1 MIWGADHQQ
10 NYRQSSIF
18 PTLFPSNALQNY
30 RTPLLP
36 LDRTG
41 RFRGHIIH
49 DAVDAAHLV
58 DDAGGDM
65 AEERGIALLSLEERI
80 DTNSAAGELIFHV
93 FGAIAHFERRLI
105 AERTKDGIAA
115 ARARGKHPGR
125 RPLDA
130 DKIAAALSL
139 VKAGLSPTAAAMQL
153 GLGRS
158 TVYREVNRAG
168 IERYPAGA
176 RSLETAV
183 GFASGELDA

>member
-30 RTPLLP
+30 PTPLLP

-80 DTNSAAGELIFHV
+80 DTNSAAGE
-93 FGAIAHFERRLI
+93 
-105 AERTKDGIAA
+105 AA
-115 ARARGKHPGR
+115 TPRKKRSALRKARQSRSEMLATLAKGKHG
-125 RPLDA
+125 
-130 DKIAAALSL
+130 
-139 VKAGLSPTAAAMQL
+139 G
-153 GLGRS
+153 
-158 TVYREVNRAG
+158 
-168 IERYPAGA
+168 GA
-176 RSLETAV
+176 
-183 GFASGELDA
+183 